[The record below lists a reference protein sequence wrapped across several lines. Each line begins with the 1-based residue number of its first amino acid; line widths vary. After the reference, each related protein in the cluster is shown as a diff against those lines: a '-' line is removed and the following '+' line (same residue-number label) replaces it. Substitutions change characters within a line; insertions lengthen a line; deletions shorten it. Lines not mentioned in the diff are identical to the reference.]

1 MNLSSCFGHIYSNI
15 NLTLKKNIISNFG
28 MQQALDSVITLAKL
42 QFTQKKW
49 VFFFSQI
56 DNQKS
61 PNDDRILHLVPEFG
75 E

>member
-1 MNLSSCFGHIYSNI
+1 
-15 NLTLKKNIISNFG
+15 

-75 E
+75 EWFHSFVYQFSFPKFNFHHCLWER